1 VENPMVN
8 YSKIIADTASNH
20 YNVRDEYKE
29 NTYEQNVAIT
39 MSEQRRFSVG
49 CINITGELNIGM
61 MIRSACLF
69 GAENFYI
76 FGRKKFDKR
85 STVGAEKYINI
96 VQYTFDDP
104 MHADESILNQLKLMH
119 HNIVLCEHGGHVMGK
134 DNWKFYDSLHRHNE
148 TPLFIFG
155 SESHGIPEVIRF
167 ANFERI
173 SIPQRGVLRSFNVS
187 AAMNIICWDFIKE
200 IYVFLHSDPSI
211 ERPEKIKPILSV
223 DERIEI
229 LNGIKYINEIIPYNT
244 EKDLWRLLI
253 LYNPSV
259 RFLGDDYKDKNYT
272 GKGFC
277 PVHWISRDHGWSTT
291 KFKTLIAQSL

>member
-1 VENPMVN
+1 MDENPMVN

-49 CINITGELNIGM
+49 CINITGELNVGM

-104 MHADESILNQLKLMH
+104 IHADESILNQLKLIH
-119 HNIVLCEHGGHVMGK
+119 HNVVLCEHDGYKLKAKNHE
-134 DNWKFYDSLHRHNE
+134 FHTSLHKNVN
-148 TPLFIFG
+148 TPLFVFG
-155 SESHGIPEVIRF
+155 SESHGIPDIIRF
-167 ANFERI
+167 ADFERV

-187 AAMNIICWDFIKE
+187 AAMNIIVWDYIKE
-200 IYVFLHSDPSI
+200 MYL
-211 ERPEKIKPILSV
+211 
-223 DERIEI
+223 
-229 LNGIKYINEIIPYNT
+229 
-244 EKDLWRLLI
+244 
-253 LYNPSV
+253 
-259 RFLGDDYKDKNYT
+259 
-272 GKGFC
+272 
-277 PVHWISRDHGWSTT
+277 
-291 KFKTLIAQSL
+291 